1 MATRTTRTK
10 SDKPLSP
17 AERRAADKVLG
28 VRDRLAE
35 RDLSSERAAKY
46 ARAVLGSTLAAWFA
60 QNAAAPDDGEIGGRS
75 ELERMPV
82 PNLPDAEI
90 EPFIRLVDEIA
101 QAESENDDVGAR
113 YLGYDLDSLIYALYG
128 LTEEEDTAIER
139 RMDRIHATDEEE
151 DAAFLRAILEAEREN
166 EREFVSEEEVMAI
179 LRASDGD

>member
-1 MATRTTRTK
+1 MAMRTTRTK
-10 SDKPLSP
+10 SDKPLSS

-60 QNAAAPDDGEIGGRS
+60 ENAAAPDDGGS

-90 EPFIRLVDEIA
+90 EPFIRLIDEIA

-128 LTEEEDTAIER
+128 LTEEEDTAVER

-151 DAAFLRAILEAEREN
+151 DAAFLKFMEAALEDESN
-166 EREFVSEEEVMAI
+166 GFVSEEEVMAV

>member
-1 MATRTTRTK
+1 MAMRTNPTK
-10 SDKPLSP
+10 SDKPLSA
-17 AERRAADKVLG
+17 AERRAVDKVMG
-28 VRDRLAE
+28 VRDPMAE
-35 RDLSSERAAKY
+35 RDLTSERAAKY
-46 ARAVLGSTLAAWFA
+46 ARAVLSSTLAAWFVEKVG
-60 QNAAAPDDGEIGGRS
+60 APGEIGGRS

-90 EPFIRLVDEIA
+90 EPFIRLIDEIA

-151 DAAFLRAILEAEREN
+151 DAAFLRAMLEAEREN
-166 EREFVSEEEVMAI
+166 ERGFASEEEVMAI